1 VIAGPS
7 SAPSDTTSRLLV
19 IGKITILCGLV
30 LLLAR
35 LVAFETVAR
44 LVADLV
50 SQDNVVSATAR
61 SELGSLLLAA
71 TGIVFATGVF
81 LIALSNVR
89 WRAAVDSAVLWD
101 ALRQR
106 GLRVPNPY
114 WVLACSAGLGVLIVA
129 LWHFRGHLGP
139 AVQSLFAK
147 EGFFEDVTFVLELAG
162 AALCALAAIR
172 WRVGEGGSARVV
184 QLLYALCALGLFFV
198 GMEEVNWGQTLL
210 GFQTPSSWA
219 AMNYQHETSVH
230 NLLDRDTLNATTKL
244 VSFSFGFVVVCMIAW
259 SVRAP
264 RSIVGA
270 IAPPVSLA
278 PLAMTITAGGM
289 LLHPEV
295 LELLFALFFAF
306 YSYRVHVAAGRSAQA
321 PACAAN
327 EPDVPLAKT
336 STSGE
341 RRVSAWNTEL
351 LEYTHDAVIIWE
363 MDGTGILYWNG
374 AAEKLYGYR
383 REEAY
388 GNVTHELLKTRLA
401 GGVGNLEQTLARFG
415 IWVGELH
422 HTARDGRTVVVDA
435 RLALMAQQ
443 SGRWLVL
450 EVNRDVTDLKV
461 AEAERQAVERQL
473 AELRSR
479 HAGQALK

>member
-1 VIAGPS
+1 MS
-7 SAPSDTTSRLLV
+7 
-19 IGKITILCGLV
+19 
-30 LLLAR
+30 
-35 LVAFETVAR
+35 
-44 LVADLV
+44 
-50 SQDNVVSATAR
+50 
-61 SELGSLLLAA
+61 
-71 TGIVFATGVF
+71 
-81 LIALSNVR
+81 
-89 WRAAVDSAVLWD
+89 
-101 ALRQR
+101 
-106 GLRVPNPY
+106 
-114 WVLACSAGLGVLIVA
+114 
-129 LWHFRGHLGP
+129 
-139 AVQSLFAK
+139 
-147 EGFFEDVTFVLELAG
+147 
-162 AALCALAAIR
+162 
-172 WRVGEGGSARVV
+172 
-184 QLLYALCALGLFFV
+184 
-198 GMEEVNWGQTLL
+198 
-210 GFQTPSSWA
+210 
-219 AMNYQHETSVH
+219 
-230 NLLDRDTLNATTKL
+230 
-244 VSFSFGFVVVCMIAW
+244 
-259 SVRAP
+259 
-264 RSIVGA
+264 
-270 IAPPVSLA
+270 
-278 PLAMTITAGGM
+278 ITAGGM
-289 LLHPEV
+289 WLHPEI
-295 LELLFALFFAF
+295 LELLLALFFTF
-306 YSYRVHVAAGRSAQA
+306 YSYRVHIAARRSAQA
-321 PACAAN
+321 PARAAN
-327 EPDVPLAKT
+327 EPDVPLAKA
-336 STSGE
+336 SASGE